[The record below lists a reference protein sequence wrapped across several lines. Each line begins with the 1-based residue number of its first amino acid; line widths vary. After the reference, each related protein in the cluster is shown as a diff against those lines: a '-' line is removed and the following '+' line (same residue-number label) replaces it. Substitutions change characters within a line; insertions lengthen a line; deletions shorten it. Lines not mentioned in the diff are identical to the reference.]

1 MQTAE
6 QKESKKRKGA
16 PKDGINK
23 SKKPKKE
30 EKEGGLTLNAAATTV
45 EILHIKV
52 MSSLPCVSRGIHLN
66 IPDINDSRYE
76 LL

>member
-16 PKDGINK
+16 SKDGINK
-23 SKKPKKE
+23 SKKPKKG

-52 MSSLPCVSRGIHLN
+52 MDWYIRSPSCEQRYSPQYSRHQ
-66 IPDINDSRYE
+66 
-76 LL
+76 